1 MGSKEYSW
9 AWVTASRLLTDHE
22 CELVY
27 AHLAPTGQSTATV
40 FYDGVN
46 TSGDIIVYLFSPA
59 VTHAD
64 FRPPVPVY
72 CRKGLYITLDGGAK
86 GVLVMWR
93 HL

>member
-1 MGSKEYSW
+1 MDSKEYSW
-9 AWVTASRLLTDHE
+9 AWVTASRLLTDLE

-40 FYDGVN
+40 LYDGVN
-46 TSGDIIVYLFSPA
+46 TSGDIIAYLFSPA
-59 VTHAD
+59 VTGLN
-64 FRPPVPVY
+64 FTPSVPIY

-86 GVLVMWR
+86 GILVMWR